1 MLASILASTDQ
12 DTSSAEVGAA
22 SLVEEASSVS
32 PTHDVG
38 PKFGKVVD
46 RLHNLLASLDTL
58 RNNSL
63 STWTLKRERAHRA
76 MARATEQVSKV
87 SLKVNASRDAASEAR
102 ANSLGLQSVLVNLT
116 ETLGRMT
123 FALEHTERQAEHARR
138 VYDQQDRIC
147 KVVDK
152 EYTSRQKRTEG
163 LSTVVEQLTLTVNER
178 VAQIQQALSA
188 AHDIMMHTVHADASA
203 ELPSS
208 YSRLNTQQAH
218 DPVLDQG
225 LSASERRAAV
235 VRGVADASV

>member
-1 MLASILASTDQ
+1 M
-12 DTSSAEVGAA
+12 G
-22 SLVEEASSVS
+22 
-32 PTHDVG
+32 
-38 PKFGKVVD
+38 
-46 RLHNLLASLDTL
+46 
-58 RNNSL
+58 
-63 STWTLKRERAHRA
+63 
-76 MARATEQVSKV
+76 
-87 SLKVNASRDAASEAR
+87 
-102 ANSLGLQSVLVNLT
+102 
-116 ETLGRMT
+116 MT

-208 YSRLNTQQAH
+208 YSRLNTQRAH